1 MKHGDESGKSWGRSQ
16 GWVNRSNYSVH
27 MFEILR
33 KPIKQNKK
41 TSTNQPNA
49 SITLAE
55 EGGIKKV
62 FVGYG
67 WLPKV

>member
-1 MKHGDESGKSWGRSQ
+1 
-16 GWVNRSNYSVH
+16 